1 MILQVL
7 FTIGF
12 TFLYVAGMMVFWTPK
27 NLKVDTIKYYS
38 PFKEKV
44 FQTKAVGDA
53 GSSYAW
59 QVHYTNDNWASY
71 KVLQMFDDRPFS
83 LNNSSRITNL
93 NTKQECIKISC
104 SLKSWEEAEQYSR
117 ESEIKD
123 SKVERKEPVE
133 SAPKKIVKQEIKCQ

>member
-12 TFLYVAGMMVFWTPK
+12 TFLYVYGMTVFWTP
-27 NLKVDTIKYYS
+27 NDLKVDSIKYYN

-53 GSSYAW
+53 EKSYAW
-59 QVHYTNDNWASY
+59 EVHYTNDNWTSY
-71 KVLQMFDDRPFS
+71 KVLQMFDDSPYS
-83 LNNSSRITNL
+83 INDYSRITTFN
-93 NTKQECIKISC
+93 NKQECIKISC
-104 SLKSWEEAEQYSR
+104 SLKSWEEAEQYSK

-123 SKVERKEPVE
+123 SKVERKEPVK
-133 SAPKKIVKQEIKCQ
+133 SATKKIVKQEIKC